1 VYAFVNN
8 QRILHGKFA
17 AWGYSWMKRS
27 SRWLAL
33 LVFTIAAAR
42 VSGQNQTHKQVAVTV
57 DDLPYVTGSDCDPQE
72 VLSITERLL
81 KPLREAKVPVLGLVA
96 GTHCRNL
103 TRRQRALLLQMWLD
117 AGAELGNHTWSHSDL
132 NKVSLKEY
140 EHDILVMDDELHRT
154 IPSTKVRYF
163 RAPYLHDGA
172 THEVKKEL
180 QAFLRQHGYTE
191 APVTIDNN
199 DWVFAAAYSRALQ
212 EKNAD
217 LADQIGK
224 AYIPYMGSVIAYF
237 EKRSRDVVGRECP
250 QTLLIHASKLNARML
265 PQLLEVFKSREYAF
279 VTIDD
284 VMRDDCYSISDSYIG
299 PKGLSWIHRWG
310 LTRGKDIEMEPSE
323 PEWIDRLGKQPA
335 P

>member
-1 VYAFVNN
+1 
-8 QRILHGKFA
+8 
-17 AWGYSWMKRS
+17 MKRS
-27 SRWLAL
+27 SQGLAV
-33 LVFTIAAAR
+33 LVFTIAAIG
-42 VSGQNQTHKQVAVTV
+42 VSGQNHSQQNQTHRQVAVTV

-72 VLSITERLL
+72 VLAITEGLL
-81 KPLREAKVPVLGLVA
+81 KPLREAKVPALGLVA
-96 GTHCRNL
+96 GPRCRNL
-103 TRRQRALLLQMWLD
+103 SQKQRALLLQMWLD

-132 NKVSLKEY
+132 NRVSLKEY

-154 IPSTKVRYF
+154 IPSIKVRYF
-163 RAPYLHDGA
+163 RAPYLHDG
-172 THEVKKEL
+172 TTPEMKKGL
-180 QAFLRQHGYTE
+180 QVFLQQHGYTE

-199 DWVFAAAYSRALQ
+199 DWVFATAYSRALQ

-224 AYIPYMGSVIAYF
+224 AYIAYMDSVIAYF

-250 QTLLIHASKLNARML
+250 QTLLIHASKLNAKML
-265 PQLLEVFKSREYAF
+265 PQLLEVFKSRGYEFAS
-279 VTIDD
+279 IDD

-310 LTRGKDIEMEPSE
+310 LTQGKDIEMEPNE